1 MARFAL
7 ALFVF
12 ALSLSVAP
20 ASSEAAQTSRRSGG
34 GGGRHQV
41 VHDRIGPV
49 LMHRALP
56 PYWGLHVYKGR

>member
-12 ALSLSVAP
+12 ALSLSIAP
-20 ASSEAAQTSRRSGG
+20 AASEAAQNSRR
-34 GGGRHQV
+34 GGGRQQV

-49 LMHRALP
+49 IMHRALP